1 MIHLCVYKNNQIEM
15 NVPPEEISELLPE
28 KDILIWLDLEH
39 PTDEELDLLR
49 DEFGFHPLAIED
61 LQNRQR
67 PKVDLYPGYFF
78 VVFYALHYTADGELP
93 ANAAEAANGA
103 ADCTEPGTATGDA
116 PPGATTPSTQA
127 LVPPVPSFDCYRLH
141 ASEVNIFIGKNYL
154 VTVHSHAV
162 MPLIETRR
170 RWRKQPS
177 MAGNS
182 GMLLYTILDSIVD
195 DYFPIMDTLEDRIEE
210 VEDKLFLKF
219 DQSLLQSI
227 LTLKKDLLALRRV
240 VSPEREAVN
249 MLLRREEPI
258 LSPDI
263 YVFMSDVYDHIL
275 RVVDMADTYRDL
287 LSSTMDGYLSITSN
301 NLNTV
306 MKVLTGTSIILM
318 SLSLITGIY
327 GMNFVNI
334 PELHLEYGY
343 YMALGF
349 MALLATILFLI
360 FRRIGWL

>member
-1 MIHLCVYKNNQIEM
+1 MLHLCVYRNNQIEM
-15 NVPPEEISELLPE
+15 DIPPADISELLPE
-28 KDILIWLDLEH
+28 QNILIWLDLER
-39 PTDEELDLLR
+39 PTAEELDLLSE
-49 DEFGFHPLAIED
+49 EFNFHPLAIED
-61 LQNRQR
+61 VQNRQR

-78 VVFYALHYTADGELP
+78 MVFYALHYQPGEELDGGENCVPVEPPQP
-93 ANAAEAANGA
+93 AAKLQVGE
-103 ADCTEPGTATGDA
+103 
-116 PPGATTPSTQA
+116 
-127 LVPPVPSFDCYRLH
+127 PPVPEGGFDCYRLH
-141 ASEVNIFIGKNYL
+141 TSEVNIFIGKNYL
-154 VTVHSHAV
+154 VTVHSRPV
-162 MPLIETRR
+162 DPLIDTRR

-177 MAGNS
+177 MATSS
-182 GMLLYTILDSIVD
+182 GMLLYAILDTIVD

-210 VEDKLFLKF
+210 IEDKLFLKF
-219 DQSLLQSI
+219 DQSLLQNI

-240 VSPEREAVN
+240 VSPEREAIN

-258 LSPDI
+258 LSSDI
-263 YVFMSDVYDHIL
+263 YIFMSDVYDHIL

-327 GMNFVNI
+327 GMNFENI

-349 MALLATILFLI
+349 MALLATILYLI